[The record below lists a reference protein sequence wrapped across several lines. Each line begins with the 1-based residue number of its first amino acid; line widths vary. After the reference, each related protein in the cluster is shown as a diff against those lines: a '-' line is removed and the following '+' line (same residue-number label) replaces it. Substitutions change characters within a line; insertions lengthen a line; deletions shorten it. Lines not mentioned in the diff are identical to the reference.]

1 MKIQEA
7 YDRLESF
14 RGLHADWDSYG
25 AKPISTKALSK
36 AFDLRSLL
44 RDGWTPVPCS
54 DGSVQLER
62 HEDGVDIEILISEA
76 ELS

>member
-1 MKIQEA
+1 MKLQEA

-14 RGLHADWDSYG
+14 RGLTAGWDSYSG
-25 AKPISTKALSK
+25 KPINTEALSK
-36 AFDLRSLL
+36 AFDLLGLL

-62 HEDGVDIEILISEA
+62 HEDGVDIEILISKSE
-76 ELS
+76 S